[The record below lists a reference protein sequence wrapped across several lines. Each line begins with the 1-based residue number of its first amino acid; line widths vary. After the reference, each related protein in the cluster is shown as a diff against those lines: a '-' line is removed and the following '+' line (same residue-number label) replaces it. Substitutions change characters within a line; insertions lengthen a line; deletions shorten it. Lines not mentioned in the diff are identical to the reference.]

1 MASPSVEMRARAPAA
16 PHVAAEAQRMSATS
30 VVMALERHVV
40 VSTQVSV
47 KSGDVRMRSDG
58 TFRAMSVQSRDG
70 EQPLCT
76 WIV

>member
-1 MASPSVEMRARAPAA
+1 
-16 PHVAAEAQRMSATS
+16 MSATS
-30 VVMALERHVV
+30 VVMALVRHVV

-58 TFRAMSVQSRDG
+58 TLRATSDQSRDG